1 MVYAGPAFSCRNH
14 RGGPPIC
21 GGRVNPSQDE
31 GFLWGLRSY
40 LAAFTPPA
48 QLLPG

>member
-1 MVYAGPAFSCRNH
+1 MMNAGPAFSCRNR
-14 RGGPPIC
+14 RGALIC

-31 GFLWGLRSY
+31 GFMWGLRSY
-40 LAAFTPPA
+40 SAAFTPPA